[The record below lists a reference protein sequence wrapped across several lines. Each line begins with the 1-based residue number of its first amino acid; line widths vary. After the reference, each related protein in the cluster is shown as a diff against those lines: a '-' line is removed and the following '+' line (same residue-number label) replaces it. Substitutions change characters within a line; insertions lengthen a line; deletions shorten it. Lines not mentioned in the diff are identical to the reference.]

1 VPDDEIARRLTGH
14 SGDAKLDA
22 ALTFARQ
29 IVAKKGLVSD
39 ADLTTVRAA
48 GNSDAKIVE
57 IVGNVVLDILTNHI
71 NHVADTAIDF
81 PVVDATPYRA

>member
-1 VPDDEIARRLTGH
+1 VPDDEIARRLSGH

-22 ALTFARQ
+22 ALTLARQ

-39 ADLTTVRAA
+39 ADLTTARAA
-48 GNSDAKIVE
+48 CNSDAEIVE
-57 IVGNVVLDILTNHI
+57 IVGNVFLNMPTNDI

-81 PVVDATPYRA
+81 PVVDAAPYRA

>member
-39 ADLTTVRAA
+39 ADLTAVRAA
-48 GNSDAKIVE
+48 GNSDAE